1 MMYGVREHLASLVEE
16 FRRHASETAVVA
28 HRGNRRYATTYGE
41 LAGIAGRF
49 AAELE
54 RRGVAPG
61 ERVVLWGENS
71 AEWIGVFFGCLLRGV
86 IAVPLDAVGS
96 SGFAGR
102 VVKDVAPR
110 LIVGDVRLLATL
122 RKQET
127 ENAVKDAA
135 PAIPDCLPLAG
146 IAAHLPTEPLFD
158 VSEAVNRETAFQIV
172 FTSGTTSEPRGIV
185 HTHRNV
191 LVTLGPIESEMA
203 KYRRYERVFHP
214 LRFLHSI
221 PLSHVFGQ
229 FMGLWC
235 PALLV
240 AEVHFA
246 EQLEPARVTELIRR
260 ERISVLV
267 AVPRVLHLLRA
278 HLLGRF
284 PTLATELDASAGLSI
299 WRRWWVF
306 RRVHGALGW
315 KFWAVISGGATLPAD
330 LEAFWNRLGFA
341 LIQGYGMTETAAL
354 VTLNHPFHIA
364 PGTIGKPLPGREVK
378 ITGEGEILVRGEM
391 LSGATWSAGRMHARE
406 GEWLATGD
414 LAEKNAAGELRFL
427 GRKGDVI
434 VTGAGM
440 NIHPADL
447 EAALVAQTGVR
458 GAVVVACEMAGGAEP
473 VAVVLF
479 TGAEEELQRAVAEAN
494 RTLAEV
500 QQIRR
505 VLRWPELDFPY
516 TSTGKLVRRQVAQ
529 WACETLAGGG
539 KSAAGGAEK
548 NRDALLEL
556 VGEVTGEAIPHADP
570 DAVNRMRL
578 SEDLHMDSLGRVQ
591 LQSALEQ
598 RFGVE
603 MEDDAVAKLE
613 DVAELRALVEQ
624 QLAGPAAD
632 VATESPESGRES
644 ATSTTGEQVQTDNK
658 QPDIDS
664 VRPASSEH
672 NYPHWPWSWAM
683 QAGRVAFLELVMRP
697 VVWLLGAPRVVCD
710 KEELPDAPVLVIANH
725 VTAYDGALI
734 LYALPAKL
742 RRRVAAAMSGEMLD
756 DMRHARNQANAVA
769 NLCGP
774 AAYWLLTALFN
785 VFPLPRARGFRR
797 SFAHAG
803 EAMDRGYSVMIFPEG
818 TRSRDGK
825 LQGFRPGIGLLAA
838 QSRVPIVPVALV
850 GLGEIRASGARWF
863 RSGKIEV
870 RIGRAIPAAEEESD
884 PAELTARL
892 EEAVRGLLGAPQDS

>member
-1 MMYGVREHLASLVEE
+1 
-16 FRRHASETAVVA
+16 
-28 HRGNRRYATTYGE
+28 
-41 LAGIAGRF
+41 
-49 AAELE
+49 
-54 RRGVAPG
+54 
-61 ERVVLWGENS
+61 VLWGENS

-86 IAVPLDAVGS
+86 IAVPLDAAGS
-96 SGFAGR
+96 SEFAGR

-110 LIVGDVRLLATL
+110 LIVGDARLLKTLTDVLRSPFSVDRSQTELPATPTVNGQ
-122 RKQET
+122 RST
-127 ENAVKDAA
+127 DNV
-135 PAIPDCLPLAG
+135 PFLPLPT
-146 IAAHLPTEPLFD
+146 IAEHLPAEPLFA
-158 VSEAVNRETAFQIV
+158 VSDAVNRETPFQIV

-191 LVTLGPIESEMA
+191 LVSLQSIENEMA
-203 KYRRYERVFHP
+203 KYLRYERWFHP

-235 PALLV
+235 PALLA

-246 EQLEPARVTELIRR
+246 EQLEPARVTELVRR

-284 PTLATELDASAGLSI
+284 PALAAELDAAAGLSI
-299 WRRWWVF
+299 WKRWWRF
-306 RRVHGALGW
+306 RRVHSALGW

-330 LEAFWNRLGFA
+330 LETFWNRLGFA

-364 PGTIGKPLPGREVK
+364 PGTIGKALPGREVK

-391 LSGATWSAGRMHARE
+391 LSGATWAGGQMHARE

-414 LAEKNAAGELRFL
+414 LAEKNAAGDLRFL

-458 GAVVVACEMAGGAEP
+458 GAVVVACEMACGAEP
-473 VAVVLF
+473 VAVVMF
-479 TGAEEELQRAVAEAN
+479 SGTEEQLQRAVAEAN

-505 VLRWPELDFPY
+505 MLRWPEIDFPY
-516 TSTGKLVRRQVAQ
+516 TSTGKLVRREVAQ
-529 WACETLAGGG
+529 WASAMLAGQRQAAAG
-539 KSAAGGAEK
+539 SAAL

-556 VGEVTGEAIPHADP
+556 VAEVTGEAIPVADS
-570 DAVNRMRL
+570 AALNRLRL
-578 SEDLHMDSLGRVQ
+578 SEDLHLDSLGRVQ

-603 MEDDAVAKLE
+603 LEDDAVAKLE
-613 DVAELRALVEQ
+613 DVAQLRALVEGTV
-624 QLAGPAAD
+624 LRSSFSVDRALP
-632 VATESPESGRES
+632 
-644 ATSTTGEQVQTDNK
+644 TDNRQRTTDNEERTTVNE
-658 QPDIDS
+658 QPATPGHS
-664 VRPASSEH
+664 
-672 NYPHWPWSWAM
+672 YPHWPWSWAM
-683 QAGRVAFLELVMRP
+683 QAGRVAFIELVLRP

-710 KEELPDAPVLVIANH
+710 GVELPDAPVLLIANH

-734 LYALPAKL
+734 LFALPAKL

-756 DMRHARNQANAVA
+756 DMRRARNQANTVA
-769 NLCGP
+769 NYFGP

-803 EAMDRGYSVMIFPEG
+803 EAMDRGYSVLIFPEG
-818 TRSRDGK
+818 TRSRDGRIHA
-825 LQGFRPGIGLLAA
+825 FRPGIGLLAA
-838 QSRVPIVPVALV
+838 QSRVPIVPIALA
-850 GLGEIRASGARWF
+850 GLGEIRATHSRWF

-884 PAELTARL
+884 PAELTATL
-892 EEAVRGLLGAPQDS
+892 EEAVRGLSAPQPARED